1 MVYNTWSVSIRRMFE
16 LDRKTHR
23 YLIEPISGMPHIRQA
38 LVSRFLNFASKLSTS
53 KKEIL
58 RNAFETLRVDC
69 RSTTGENIRKIRLEC
84 NTGLSDQ
91 SLAEGVKRW
100 KFQPAPPG
108 QEWRIDVVKDLISIR
123 DNRRDG
129 DILSKDE
136 LNAILEY
143 ICTT

>member
-38 LVSRFLNFASKLSTS
+38 LMSRFLSFTSKLATS

-58 RNAFETLRVDC
+58 RSAYEALRTDC
-69 RSTTGENIRKIRLEC
+69 RSTTGENIRNIMLEC
-84 NTGLSDQ
+84 NTGLLDQ
-91 SLAEGVKRW
+91 SMAEDVKRW
-100 KFQPAPPG
+100 KFQPVPPG
-108 QEWRIDVVKDLISIR
+108 QEWRIDVVKDIISMR

-129 DILSKDE
+129 DIVSKDE